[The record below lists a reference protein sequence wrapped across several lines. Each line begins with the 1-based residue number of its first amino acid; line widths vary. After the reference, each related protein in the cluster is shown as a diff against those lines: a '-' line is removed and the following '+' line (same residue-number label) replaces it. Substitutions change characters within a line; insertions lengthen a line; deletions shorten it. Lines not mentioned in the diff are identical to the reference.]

1 MATPTPWQVAGGG
14 KKICHSSYVTV
25 KVFSRGT
32 EPWPYYQPPVL
43 VEPVGGTPTGTGGYG
58 DINGGSGG
66 SGPGDN
72 SGGTGGGSGGTGG
85 GSGGTGAGSAACPCG
100 NTDGAGGAAPGP

>member
-14 KKICHSSYVTV
+14 RCTCGVTPSVTV

-32 EPWPYYQPPVL
+32 EPWPYYQPPV
-43 VEPVGGTPTGTGGYG
+43 PVDSGTTQEGAGGYG
-58 DINGGSGG
+58 DINGGPGG
-66 SGPGDN
+66 GYGDN
-72 SGGTGGGSGGTGG
+72 SGGSGGTGG
-85 GSGGTGAGSAACPCG
+85 LGGTGGSSGGSAACPCG